1 MADFRTALAG
11 RALPLRGSGSSARLD
26 QIEDIGVLLEKE
38 DRTKIHIIE
47 RCLPEKIPYAIRFG
61 QAALPWPDCRLS
73 GPKLFAERN
82 RITKAADLLKFPLLR
97 LEGAKNWTCLFE
109 AAGVNAT
116 VGPGPVLN
124 RASMLID
131 AATDGQGIA
140 LTRTALAAWDLVNG
154 RLPRPVDVSLRM
166 ASTYWFVP

>member
-1 MADFRTALAG
+1 
-11 RALPLRGSGSSARLD
+11 
-26 QIEDIGVLLEKE
+26 
-38 DRTKIHIIE
+38 
-47 RCLPEKIPYAIRFG
+47 
-61 QAALPWPDCRLS
+61 LPWPDCGLS